1 MSKKINIS
9 LYTEEERKKVWI
21 KEFQKRYDFIRKN
34 VDERI
39 IEDDNLYIYYLE
51 EQYYKLSQEVMY
63 YKKLSEKTEYW
74 RYKAHV
80 YKIELGRCVRK
91 LTRIYQ
97 EVLAIGYLLHYI
109 YGNESSPKNLV
120 DSFKCL

>member
-39 IEDDNLYIYYLE
+39 IEDDNLYTYYLE

-63 YKKLSEKTEYW
+63 YKRLSEKTES
-74 RYKAHV
+74 K
-80 YKIELGRCVRK
+80 LGV
-91 LTRIYQ
+91 
-97 EVLAIGYLLHYI
+97 
-109 YGNESSPKNLV
+109 N
-120 DSFKCL
+120 